1 MTLSN
6 AIANAAETAILK
18 LIFQAVTWTDY
29 AISTGSGTPETN
41 IVISGHTLDPGEA
54 GTGTSNEIAYT
65 SYARVNVART
75 TGGWTET
82 TGSIS
87 PVATIS
93 FPAGTGGSGTM
104 SHFAAGKSGGGA
116 TALLYRGDVTPNI
129 VCGNGVTPQL
139 TTSTT
144 ITLD

>member
-41 IVISGHTLDPGEA
+41 IVIAGHSADPGEA
-54 GTGTSNEIAYT
+54 GVGNTSEIAYT
-65 SYARVNVART
+65 TYARVNVART

-87 PVATIS
+87 PVAIIS
-93 FPAGTGGSGTM
+93 FPPCTALSATM
-104 SHFAAGKSGGGA
+104 THFSAGKSGGGA

-129 VCGNGVTPQL
+129 SISNGVTPQL
-139 TTSTT
+139 TTATT

>member
-1 MTLSN
+1 MVLSN
-6 AIANAAETAILK
+6 AISNAMETAVLK
-18 LIFQAVTWTDY
+18 LIFQAVAWANY
-29 AISTGSGTPETN
+29 ADNAAGTPETN
-41 IVISGHTLDPGEA
+41 IVISLHTADPGEA
-54 GTGTSNEIAYT
+54 GTGTSNETAYT
-65 SYARVNVART
+65 SYARTNVART

-87 PVATIS
+87 PAATIS
-93 FPAGTGGSGTM
+93 FPQCTGGTSTI

-116 TALLYRGDVTPNI
+116 SALLYRGDVTPNI
-129 VCGNGVTPQL
+129 SAANGVTPQL